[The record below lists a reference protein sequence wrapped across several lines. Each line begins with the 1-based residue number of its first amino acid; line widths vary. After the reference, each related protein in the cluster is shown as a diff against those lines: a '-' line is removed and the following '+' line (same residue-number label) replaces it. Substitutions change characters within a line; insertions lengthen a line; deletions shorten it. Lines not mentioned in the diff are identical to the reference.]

1 MIGRQATL
9 VRRASHR
16 AVAQFW
22 CFLQDFVEQR
32 YAPEAWRA
40 VSATH
45 PFIGV
50 LAEGGRDRLLPNLP
64 PGVVEWE
71 GRNR

>member
-1 MIGRQATL
+1 M
-9 VRRASHR
+9 RRASHQ

-32 YAPEAWRA
+32 YAPEEWRA

-45 PFIGV
+45 PFFQDAVFALFLGCLCLWARTTV
-50 LAEGGRDRLLPNLP
+50 FTGTALLLSYMAGP
-64 PGVVEWE
+64 
-71 GRNR
+71 